1 MFQNEENASNN
12 CAIFRIDWT
21 LTQQQTRVYNHWQV
35 INLCHLT
42 NTLTAVNKEIKIN
55 MEKQNSFVY
64 RIFQNVIHYSKCL
77 IIWFVCTKIVGL
89 WMISLNDKPNVSVIS
104 DSDLIVSYA
113 NLSKYQ
119 DTACFGDNLSFRVRL
134 KYRIKFCIFELIL
147 Y

>member
-1 MFQNEENASNN
+1 
-12 CAIFRIDWT
+12 
-21 LTQQQTRVYNHWQV
+21 
-35 INLCHLT
+35 
-42 NTLTAVNKEIKIN
+42 

-134 KYRIKFCIFELIL
+134 KYRIKFCLFELIRIIYTKL
-147 Y
+147 TIFYAFLLILTLGLCL